1 MCKALQSVIVPSK
14 ENQIS
19 KEVAS
24 YVLPPLRWLTYWR
37 MHCNYHFLF
46 LLPCMP
52 LSFRPLDSRPKQEQ
66 GEWAYSVTSSS
77 TRALSSWRRWHS
89 NKKWDCD
96 AGCRI
101 EAILQSRLLAQFK
114 CQTDVG
120 GRYRLNFGC
129 MRFKTLPP
137 FHSTLA
143 LVLLSAAT
151 SPSTTAARS
160 EIMEGG
166 KRSPPAE
173 YRVQTQT
180 DRRTHA

>member
-1 MCKALQSVIVPSK
+1 ML
-14 ENQIS
+14 
-19 KEVAS
+19 
-24 YVLPPLRWLTYWR
+24 
-37 MHCNYHFLF
+37 CNYHLLF
-46 LLPCMP
+46 LLPCP
-52 LSFRPLDSRPKQEQ
+52 YPFDCWTLALPKQDQ
-66 GEWAYSVTSSS
+66 GERAYSVTPSS
-77 TRALSSWRRWHS
+77 TRALSWRDTRRRHS
-89 NKKWDCD
+89 NKKWDCV

-101 EAILQSRLLAQFK
+101 ERHRLLPPITAVQFK
-114 CQTDVG
+114 CQIDVG

-143 LVLLSAAT
+143 LALLSAAT

-173 YRVQTQT
+173 YRVQTPQT